1 MLPRLHRQSRPAV
14 PAPRVLTGAGRAAP
28 PVRPEATLLAEAEAR
43 RLRVLR
49 AHGGQHEGA
58 RTARPVGPRRD
69 RPATHLLGM
78 EGLLHAVPQERGARL
93 GRAGHEHRGHHA
105 PERLLVGSRGRHRHS
120 AEQQLKHR
128 QKTAPDAGS
137 EKGLAQ
143 HVRSFTLGA
152 CLWRGGARNP
162 ATRGMGL
169 TLDELEEIQA
179 EALADDVEI
188 DLARMQLWVAEE
200 ARAYFESGGTV
211 APAAPTVTPPNAPSA
226 AASDAPSDAPTD
238 GPTAVDPALS
248 AFLALHDL
256 DGLAAALAGDTLAGL
271 AAALR
276 ASGRPAF
283 LASLKCATR
292 CNPATL
298 GESDCSPRCRRLH
311 PTLHPHVSQVSGRRQ
326 PDAPAEPGHRTRQGR
341 QSRWWPQRRRCR
353 RCRWRARRRLRRRE
367 RATTSTA
374 AAAART
380 ADTRAARRAGA
391 TYRAGR
397 VVRPG

>member
-1 MLPRLHRQSRPAV
+1 
-14 PAPRVLTGAGRAAP
+14 
-28 PVRPEATLLAEAEAR
+28 
-43 RLRVLR
+43 
-49 AHGGQHEGA
+49 
-58 RTARPVGPRRD
+58 
-69 RPATHLLGM
+69 
-78 EGLLHAVPQERGARL
+78 
-93 GRAGHEHRGHHA
+93 
-105 PERLLVGSRGRHRHS
+105 
-120 AEQQLKHR
+120 
-128 QKTAPDAGS
+128 
-137 EKGLAQ
+137 
-143 HVRSFTLGA
+143 
-152 CLWRGGARNP
+152 
-162 ATRGMGL
+162 MGL

-211 APAAPTVTPPNAPSA
+211 VPVAPPVTPSNAPSA

-248 AFLALHDL
+248 TFLALHDL

-298 GESDCSPRCRRLH
+298 GESDCRARCRRLH

-326 PDAPAEPGHRTRQGR
+326 PDAPAEPGQRAH
-341 QSRWWPQRRRCR
+341 QSREDPRRPHRRRCR
-353 RCRWRARRRLRRRE
+353 RWRLR
-367 RATTSTA
+367 AN
-374 AAAART
+374 
-380 ADTRAARRAGA
+380 
-391 TYRAGR
+391 GR
-397 VVRPG
+397 QR